1 MEPMA
6 LLAKPSRLSR
16 LLCAV
21 LFSSSLM
28 LTVAGKA
35 QDVAQLPFL
44 ATHYDL
50 AATIDPAN
58 PTISATAKVDFRG
71 TEVSSMVRVE
81 LHPNLGV
88 TEVKNAAGKALNFER
103 DNLNPLLLNVNL
115 PSAATATSTVTLTF
129 TYAGPLANEDN
140 SPGPGVRLAS
150 SYKDGAYLLLP
161 ARWFPLTAYPT
172 NRFTVT
178 FRFNVP
184 DSFAMAG
191 TGKSLAPSAV
201 PAKSAAEGG
210 RLLYVFECPN
220 AAPNGSFVAGPL
232 QLSAKQSEGLSVN
245 VYAPRSA
252 TAKPEDFANSLARS
266 VNVFSDIF
274 GSLPAEPEFT
284 VVQIPDG
291 GLREFSGPGLI
302 VL

>member
-6 LLAKPSRLSR
+6 LLAKPSRPSR

-58 PTISATAKVDFRG
+58 QTISATAKVDFRA
-71 TEVSSMVRVE
+71 TEVSSIVRVE
-81 LHPNLGV
+81 LHPNLSV

-115 PSAATATSTVTLTF
+115 PSAATANSLVTLTF
-129 TYAGPLANEDN
+129 SYTGPMANEDN
-140 SPGPGVRLAS
+140 SPVPGVRLAS
-150 SYKDGAYLLLP
+150 IYKDGAYLLLP
-161 ARWFPLTAYPT
+161 ARWFPLTAYPS
-172 NRFTVT
+172 NRYTGT
-178 FRFNVP
+178 FRLNVP
-184 DSFAMAG
+184 DTFAVAR
-191 TGKSLAPSAV
+191 TCKSLSPTPVSGKTV
-201 PAKSAAEGG
+201 AEGS
-210 RLLYVFECPN
+210 RLLYVFECAN

-232 QLSAKQSEGLSVN
+232 KLTPKQSEGLTVS
-245 VYAPRSA
+245 VYAP
-252 TAKPEDFANSLARS
+252 P
-266 VNVFSDIF
+266 
-274 GSLPAEPEFT
+274 
-284 VVQIPDG
+284 
-291 GLREFSGPGLI
+291 
-302 VL
+302 